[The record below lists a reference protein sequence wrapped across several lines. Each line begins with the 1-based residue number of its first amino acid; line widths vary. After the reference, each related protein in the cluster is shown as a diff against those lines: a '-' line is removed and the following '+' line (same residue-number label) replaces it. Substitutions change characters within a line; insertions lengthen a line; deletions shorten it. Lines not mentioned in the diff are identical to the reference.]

1 MQGGSEGRAD
11 CSRNDSIALINAS
24 CAAAG
29 QQLLVSRP
37 SAPTPPTPSGSLGDG
52 VAGSASGQGALGGA
66 APVDSA
72 FSVVFTS
79 VLQYGTDEFDAE
91 KQMLYRAA
99 VGAAARTA
107 VENVAILS
115 VDVADQSTARRLA
128 GLRVENH
135 GGRSAV
141 RTGTRNRDGAGD
153 KRRSASVKVATKIH
167 AHDAADLAALTEV
180 VGRGRGWAQKM
191 NAELAERGLSAA
203 TVLWEGGDATAGE
216 SGVGG
221 PMEEGGASSVSA
233 SAAGGW
239 TFGSDSTGTIMGVG
253 CVAGAGAV
261 TLALFFWQRL
271 RKFTAGRRVGGVGP
285 DLRDAETSMNSVTP
299 GGEEGRWHAGQGRW
313 TDMDSPTSRGRA
325 RARAE
330 LAESLS
336 VDATS
341 RGGAALRSGVAGA
354 ADVGLTRAEAV
365 ARLREMGFGP
375 IDALQAFAAVGSTDV
390 GLCADWLVS
399 RFPGQLPTRP
409 RVARRGSAGASAYDP
424 RSWTAGDSLA
434 WAGNSSEGL
443 GAGSVSGS
451 PASESRRLARA
462 VRRAGMAV
470 ALPGVRGG
478 MTPEI
483 GGFPPVPP
491 TAARVEGGGAG
502 RGRANDVR
510 TWAARNSVGGGVLAR
525 TVSLPMPRRSQSAG
539 VRLPGSV
546 DGEECCVCMDAP
558 VQTRLVPCAHDCLC
572 QQCAQHILEHA
583 GMCPLCRS
591 ETSGFIVVP
600 TR

>member
-1 MQGGSEGRAD
+1 M
-11 CSRNDSIALINAS
+11 
-24 CAAAG
+24 
-29 QQLLVSRP
+29 
-37 SAPTPPTPSGSLGDG
+37 
-52 VAGSASGQGALGGA
+52 
-66 APVDSA
+66 DSA
-72 FSVVFTS
+72 FSIVFAS

-99 VGAAARTA
+99 VATAARTA
-107 VENVAILS
+107 VEKVAILS
-115 VDVADQSTARRLA
+115 VGDAGQSTARQVA
-128 GLRVENH
+128 GFRVENH
-135 GGRSAV
+135 GRRSAV
-141 RTGTRNRDGAGD
+141 RAGTRNRGGVRDL
-153 KRRSASVKVATKIH
+153 RRSTSVKVATKIH

-180 VGRGRGWAQKM
+180 VGRGRGWAEKM

-216 SGVGG
+216 RGVGG
-221 PMEEGGASSVSA
+221 STEEGVASSA
-233 SAAGGW
+233 STAATGGW
-239 TFGSDSTGTIMGVG
+239 TFGSDSTGTIMGIG
-253 CVAGAGAV
+253 CVAGAGVV

-271 RKFTAGRRVGGVGP
+271 RKLTVGRRVGGVGR
-285 DLRDAETSMNSVTP
+285 DLRGADTAMNSVTP

-313 TDMDSPTSRGRA
+313 TAMDSPTSRERA

-330 LAESLS
+330 LGESLN
-336 VDATS
+336 VDAS
-341 RGGAALRSGVAGA
+341 SLGGAALRSGVAGA
-354 ADVGLTRAEAV
+354 ADLGLTRAEAV

-390 GLCADWLVS
+390 ALCAEWLVS
-399 RFPGQLPTRP
+399 RLPGQLPTRP
-409 RVARRGSAGASAYDP
+409 RIARRGSTGASAYDL
-424 RSWTAGDSLA
+424 RSWTAGDSLS

-443 GAGSVSGS
+443 GGDGVSGS

-462 VRRAGMAV
+462 VRRAGMAAV
-470 ALPGVRGG
+470 APGVRGAV
-478 MTPEI
+478 TPEI

-491 TAARVEGGGAG
+491 IAARVEGGGAG
-502 RGRANDVR
+502 RGRANDMR

-525 TVSLPMPRRSQSAG
+525 AVSLPMPRRSQSVG

-572 QQCAQHILEHA
+572 QQCAQHIVEHA

-600 TR
+600 NR